1 MATSF
6 QVARLT
12 RLRLAHQ
19 RARMNFLCRQF
30 DAESFLALYGFQTD
44 RRGRRSV

>member
-19 RARMNFLCRQF
+19 RLQIAVLVQGLGGPTRQIPSSAF
-30 DAESFLALYGFQTD
+30 RQ
-44 RRGRRSV
+44 